1 MSRLALLA
9 NPWAALAMRLYL
21 GGVFVYASIYKINFA
36 AEFAET
42 VASYQIVPELL
53 VNPMAVVLPWLE
65 LVAGLLLVVGLR
77 VKAAALMINFLLA
90 VFSLAIAFT
99 LFRDIPIGCGCFST
113 LDQTMGWTAL
123 ARDLVWLGMGAYI
136 YAYDRKFQLERN
148 FLVRVKE
155 S

>member
-1 MSRLALLA
+1 MSRLGLLA

-77 VKAAALMINFLLA
+77 VKAAALVINFLLA
-90 VFSLAIAFT
+90 VFSLAIAVT

-113 LDQTMGWTAL
+113 LDPAMGWTAL
-123 ARDLVWLGMGAYI
+123 LRDLVWLGMGTYV

>member
-1 MSRLALLA
+1 MSRLGLLA

-65 LVAGLLLVVGLR
+65 LVAGLLLAAGLR
-77 VKAAALMINFLLA
+77 VKAAALVINVLLA
-90 VFSLAIAFT
+90 VFTLAIVFT

-113 LDQTMGWTAL
+113 LDQASGWTAL
-123 ARDLVWLGMGAYI
+123 ARDLVWLGMGTYV

>member
-1 MSRLALLA
+1 MSRLGLLA

-77 VKAAALMINFLLA
+77 VKAAALVINFLLA
-90 VFSLAIAFT
+90 VLSLAIAVT

-113 LDQTMGWTAL
+113 LDEAMGWTAL
-123 ARDLVWLGMGAYI
+123 ARDLVWLGMGTYI